1 MIIEQM
7 IPQIKTLN
15 KSEKIRLLQYLVTEI
30 AKDEGIEN
38 DINQKEEKQFWQLA
52 SQSYLDKIWQHPE
65 EDIYNELL

>member
-1 MIIEQM
+1 MIEQM
-7 IPQIKTLN
+7 IPQIKTLS

-38 DINQKEEKQFWQLA
+38 DINQEEEKLFWHLA
-52 SQSYLDKIWQHPE
+52 SQSSLDKIWQHPE

>member
-1 MIIEQM
+1 MIEQM
-7 IPQIKTLN
+7 IPQIKILN

-38 DINQKEEKQFWQLA
+38 DMNQEEEKLFWQSA
-52 SQSYLDKIWQHPE
+52 SQSSLDKIWQHPE